1 MTYNG
6 TENRARMYW
15 EFSQKAIAQ
24 ALNGKW
30 RDAIE
35 TNEYLLTHFPDDVD
49 SHNRLG
55 KALLELGDH
64 EAAIA
69 SFGKTQELAPTNPIA
84 RRNLEHLKVL
94 MEMPKRKRTK
104 PKRNPLTAPIPS
116 LFLEE
121 TGKAI
126 VTTLAETGEENVL
139 QRLAGGENVSIV
151 MEENTLVLQNH
162 SGEYIGTIDTKLAMR
177 VIRLMMG
184 GNQYSAGIVTVSN
197 EEVRVIL
204 KETHQDPSQVGQIS
218 FPSYRTEGFRAYTKN
233 SLIHEYG
240 ASELRAAMEDENA
253 ESSDAE
259 NDEDIEDTESDE
271 EEPLSLESLEDDD
284 DDTDEDEEE

>member
-15 EFSQKAIAQ
+15 EYSQKAINQ
-24 ALNGKW
+24 ALTGKW

-55 KALLELGDH
+55 KAHLELGDH
-64 EAAIA
+64 EAATA
-69 SFGKTQELAPTNPIA
+69 SFEKTQELVPTNPIA

-94 MEMPKRKRTK
+94 MAMPKRKRTK

-126 VTTLAETGEENVL
+126 VTTLAEIGEENVL
-139 QRLAGGENVSIV
+139 QRLAGGENVSII
-151 MEENTLVLQNH
+151 MEENKLKLQNH
-162 SGEYIGTIDTKLAMR
+162 SGEYIGSIDTKLAMR
-177 VIRLMMG
+177 VIRLMLG
-184 GNQYSAGIVTVSN
+184 GNQYSAGIVTVTTD
-197 EEVRVIL
+197 EVRVIL
-204 KETHQDPSQVGQIS
+204 KETYQDPNQIGQIS

-240 ASELRAAMEDENA
+240 ASELRAAMEDESA
-253 ESSDAE
+253 ELDGGE
-259 NDEDIEDTESDE
+259 NDEDNEDSDSDE

-284 DDTDEDEEE
+284 DNDDDEQ

>member
-30 RDAIE
+30 RDSIE
-35 TNEYLLTHFPDDVD
+35 TNEYLLTHFPDDIE

-126 VTTLAETGEENVL
+126 LTTLAETGEENVL
-139 QRLAGGENVSIV
+139 QRLTSGENVSIV

-162 SGEYIGTIDTKLAMR
+162 SGEYIGTVDTKLAMR
-177 VIRLMMG
+177 VIRLMLG

-197 EEVRVIL
+197 EEVRVML
-204 KETHQDPSQVGQIS
+204 KETHQDPSQLGQIS

-253 ESSDAE
+253 E